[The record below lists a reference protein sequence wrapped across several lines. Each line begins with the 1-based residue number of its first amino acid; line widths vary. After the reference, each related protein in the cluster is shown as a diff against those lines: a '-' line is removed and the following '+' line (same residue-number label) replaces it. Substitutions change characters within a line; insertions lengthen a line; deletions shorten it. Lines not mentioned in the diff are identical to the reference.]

1 MKSNIIAWAVLTAFL
16 AIVAAPVLSPTA
28 ENLLFDPS
36 LGLYAI
42 QAPVIGDDILAWF
55 CSYYLDLLLGANS
68 ISAFLGVVVICA
80 VIAALFLFDHET
92 KKTDAIAKDSILGN
106 SKLIDSAKLRA
117 KMNDI
122 WDGKIKPKLAGLVY
136 GFEDGHYYFDS
147 KAPHQIAVSS
157 TGGGKTRFSMIPTTH
172 LALEAG
178 CNLII
183 SDLKNELIELT
194 GEKAAEVSEVVL
206 YDLVDPLKGNQYN
219 PLDLVVKYAE
229 TGDLAKLRDTAD
241 KLAANLVPAEDKNPF
256 FSNAARGLLSACFIT
271 VALADIERSK
281 KNMASVCAM
290 IDEGTTGEGKDPS
303 AALKDFFRSLGSD
316 HPAFSSASEFL
327 SDGGTT
333 AGKNVL
339 STVKVAL
346 RPFTSPNIRWM
357 TAKSDPSIDDLI
369 NNRTT
374 LYIHVLDKEHPANC
388 LLGCFFSQ
396 WWQRVLEIG
405 NERGGS
411 IPYKTKIVMDEF
423 GSFPKIPLA
432 SIVNLGRGYGV
443 SWYGY
448 LQSLAQL
455 SLYNRPGDGGAAAKE
470 ILANIG
476 VKVAL
481 TIPEKEDREYF
492 TELAGK
498 RGVMA
503 RGESSQKSGNKTSS
517 STSSSERADDLIHTW
532 DWRNF
537 SPDDDGAI
545 VIKSKITG
553 VKNRNGVFLMPL
565 VDASQTPA
573 KDFFGLGDQD
583 HDKQKRLIYQQ
594 KLKDKAAKE
603 DINDVDVWHIDFDS
617 FMGAERTQEAIEE
630 DEFSVWDMER

>member
-1 MKSNIIAWAVLTAFL
+1 MKSNVITWAVLTAFI
-16 AIVAAPVLSPTA
+16 ATATAPVLSPTV
-28 ENLLFDPS
+28 ENFLIDPS
-36 LGLYAI
+36 SGLYAI
-42 QAPVIGDDILAWF
+42 QAPVIGKDITAWF
-55 CSYYLDLLLGANS
+55 YSYYLALFQGTHS
-68 ISAFLGVVVICA
+68 ISAFLGVVVVCA
-80 VIAALFLFDHET
+80 VIAALFVFNHET
-92 KKTDAIAKDSILGN
+92 EKTDTVAKDSVLGN
-106 SKLIDSAKLRA
+106 SKLIDSSKIRI
-117 KMNDI
+117 KKNDI
-122 WDGKIKPKLAGLVY
+122 WDGKGKPKSAGLVY
-136 GFEDGHYYFDS
+136 GFENGHYYYDS
-147 KAPHQIAVSS
+147 KPPHQITISFS
-157 TGGGKTRFSMIPTTH
+157 GGGKTRYSMIPTTH
-172 LALEAG
+172 LGLEAG

-194 GEKAAEVSEVVL
+194 GEKAAEMSAVVL
-206 YDLVDPLKGNQYN
+206 FDLEEPLKGNRYN

-229 TGDLAKLRDTAD
+229 VGDIGKMRDTAD
-241 KLAANLVPAEDKNPF
+241 KLAANLVPTEDKNPF
-256 FSNAARGLLSACFIT
+256 FSNAARGLLSACFVA

-290 IDEGTTGEGKDPS
+290 IDEGTTGESKDPS
-303 AALKDFFRSLGSD
+303 AALKDFFRSLGTD

-346 RPFTSPNIRWM
+346 RPFTSPGIRWM
-357 TAKSDPSIDDLI
+357 TAKSDPIIDDLI
-369 NNRTT
+369 NKRTT
-374 LYIHVLDKEHPANC
+374 LYIHVLNKEHPANC

-411 IPYKTKIVMDEF
+411 IPHKTNIVMDEF

-448 LQSLAQL
+448 LQSITQLA
-455 SLYNRPGDGGAAAKE
+455 LYNRPGDGGAGAKE
-470 ILANIG
+470 ILSNIP

-481 TIPEKEDREYF
+481 TISEKEDREYF

-517 STSSSERADDLIHTW
+517 STSSSERVDDLIHTW
-532 DWRNF
+532 EWQNF

-553 VKNRNGVFLMPL
+553 VKNRNGVFRMPL
-565 VDASQTPA
+565 ADATKTPA
-573 KDFFGLGDQD
+573 KDYFGLGSKE
-583 HDKQKRLIYQQ
+583 HETKKRLTYQQ

-603 DINDVDVWHIDFDS
+603 NINDVDVWHIDFDS
-617 FMGAERTQEAIEE
+617 IMGTERKQEAIES
-630 DEFSVWDMER
+630 DEFSAWDLER